1 MAGEGSSPTEMKAHE
16 RDYSKF
22 IAMIKWGTIVS
33 FVTGAVVVL
42 IIAA

>member
-1 MAGEGSSPTEMKAHE
+1 MAGEGSSPTDFKAHE

-22 IAMIKWGTIVS
+22 TGMIKWGTILS
-33 FVTGAVVVL
+33 FGLGAIVVL